1 MSKTWRGQ
9 ESVIEIEDTNGN
21 QVPVGILDDPAVTAP
36 EQDVQELRGAGSTEF
51 QDLQKTE
58 TAPTS
63 SGTVSEFAI
72 DAWDDLVDY
81 DEAAGKLDDSAD
93 VKQFDVTTIFEAADG
108 STKEII
114 LKDAYVDGGIELGG
128 SREDFIGLDLTFIG
142 RTIEIINT
150 DASA

>member
-21 QVPVGILDDPAVTAP
+21 PVPIGIIDDPSVSAP
-36 EQDVQELRGAGSTEF
+36 EHRVEELRGGGSTEF

-58 TAPTS
+58 TAPTA

-72 DAWDDLVDY
+72 EAWDDLVDY
-81 DEAAGKLDDSAD
+81 DSTNNKLDDTAE

-108 STKEII
+108 STKDIV
-114 LKDAYVDGGIELGG
+114 LKDAYVDGGIEIGG
-128 SREDFIGLDLTFIG
+128 SREDFIGLDLTFVG
-142 RTIEIINT
+142 RTIEITNT
-150 DASA
+150 DAGV

>member
-21 QVPVGILDDPAVTAP
+21 PIPVGILDDPAVSAP
-36 EQDVQELRGAGSTEF
+36 EHTVEELRGAGSTEF

-58 TAPTS
+58 TSPTS
-63 SGTVSEFAI
+63 SGTVSEF
-72 DAWDDLVDY
+72 DLTAWDDLVDY
-81 DEAAGKLDDSAD
+81 DETNDKLDDTAD

-114 LKDAYVDGGIELGG
+114 LKDAYVDGGIEIGG
-128 SREDFIGLDLTFIG
+128 SREDFIGLDLSFVG
-142 RTIEIINT
+142 RTIEITNT
-150 DASA
+150 DGAA

>member
-21 QVPVGILDDPAVTAP
+21 TVPVGILDDPAVTAP

-128 SREDFIGLDLTFIG
+128 ARDDFIGLDLTFIG
-142 RTIEIINT
+142 RTIEITNT

>member
-58 TAPTS
+58 TSPTS

-81 DEAAGKLDDSAD
+81 DETAGKLDDSAD

-128 SREDFIGLDLTFIG
+128 SRDDFIGLDLTFVG
-142 RTIEIINT
+142 RTIEITNT
-150 DASA
+150 DASV